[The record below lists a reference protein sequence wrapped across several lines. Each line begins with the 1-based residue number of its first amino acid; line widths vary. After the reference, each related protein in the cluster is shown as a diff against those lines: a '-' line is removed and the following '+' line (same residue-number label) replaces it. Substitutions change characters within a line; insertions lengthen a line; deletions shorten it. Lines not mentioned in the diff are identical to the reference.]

1 MVPLYLGD
9 DVAVDFSCQRTE
21 RGLDRVMRSLSLS
34 HTLSRSHTLT
44 HSHTHT
50 LTHSH
55 LGDDV
60 GVALSCQG
68 AERGLDRIMRHS
80 SIDPEDVV
88 VAPLAHPS
96 PQCVLLSLKRT

>member
-9 DVAVDFSCQRTE
+9 DVAVDFSCQRT
-21 RGLDRVMRSLSLS
+21 
-34 HTLSRSHTLT
+34 
-44 HSHTHT
+44 
-50 LTHSH
+50 
-55 LGDDV
+55 
-60 GVALSCQG
+60 
-68 AERGLDRIMRHS
+68 ERGLDRIMRHS